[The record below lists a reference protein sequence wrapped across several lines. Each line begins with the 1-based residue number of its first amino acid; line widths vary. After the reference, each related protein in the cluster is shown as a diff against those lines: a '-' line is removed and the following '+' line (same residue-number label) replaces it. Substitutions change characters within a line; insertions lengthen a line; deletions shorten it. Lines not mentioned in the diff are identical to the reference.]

1 MAKIE
6 RKLMAHYMNATPAS
20 GASYERLGADLEEL
34 NVEMNAEIETTA
46 NILGENST
54 KLSSY
59 AAQASVEPY
68 YADTESPFFEFLQ
81 DIVDNRKTLDGA
93 KTDAIEVHMWGEQS
107 GSYPAYKE
115 TVIVE
120 IVSYGGDTTGYQIA
134 FNVHYQ
140 GDRVKGTFDPKTK
153 TFTEASA

>member
-6 RKLMAHYMNATPAS
+6 RKFMAHYMNATPAS

-68 YADTESPFFEFLQ
+68 YADTESPSSVFRLSTISCRNSKNG
-81 DIVDNRKTLDGA
+81 D
-93 KTDAIEVHMWGEQS
+93 S
-107 GSYPAYKE
+107 
-115 TVIVE
+115 
-120 IVSYGGDTTGYQIA
+120 VSA
-134 FNVHYQ
+134 
-140 GDRVKGTFDPKTK
+140 
-153 TFTEASA
+153 

>member
-6 RKLMAHYMNATPAS
+6 RKFMAHYMNATPAS
-20 GASYERLGADLEEL
+20 TASYERLGSDLEEL
-34 NVEMNAEIETTA
+34 NVEMNAEIETTQ
-46 NILGENST
+46 NILGESST

-68 YADTESPFFEFLQ
+68 YADKGSPFFSFLQ
-81 DIVDNRKTLDGA
+81 DIIDGRKTLDDC
-93 KTDAIEVHMWGEQS
+93 KSDAVEVHMWEEATG
-107 GSYPAYKE
+107 GAYKAYKE

-120 IVSYGGDTTGYQIA
+120 VVSYGGDTTGYQIA

-140 GDRVKGTFDPKTK
+140 GDRKAGTFDPSTK
-153 TFTEASA
+153 TFTEA

>member
-6 RKLMAHYMNATPAS
+6 RKFMAHYMNASPAS
-20 GASYERLGADLEEL
+20 EAVYERLGADLEEL

-68 YADTESPFFEFLQ
+68 YADKESPFFDFLQ
-81 DIVDNRKTLDGA
+81 DIVDNRKTLDDC
-93 KTDAIEVHMWGEQS
+93 KTDAVEVHLWDES
-107 GSYPAYKE
+107 AGSYTAYKE

-140 GDRVKGTFDPKTK
+140 GDRKKGTFDPTTK
-153 TFTEASA
+153 TFTEAA